1 MTKDNWLNPLT
12 PLSKVYAEQIASQSE
27 VNEAKVDAGKSP
39 DEKATA
45 RNQRNNPKKGDK
57 GFGKFATSVFITRK
71 DGESLAT
78 GKDSAASRKR
88 REAHAKRRG
97 KPLKKELEDLR
108 KGIEGKPSGIRAAD
122 KVKAVGEG
130 FSSWRTDLIEI
141 ADDIPMTDKE
151 SERKIVEKKV
161 DNKVIINPKMSEEV
175 EVSEVDMTGIE
186 DAVEY
191 FYEEGINEDGVDI
204 IIEELGLEGLLEFID
219 GEVQELNEARDAR
232 RASVRAKS
240 YADVKADVDKKD
252 AAKKAAKKGEYAPSY
267 AKKETDVTVY
277 DDKPVAK
284 KAPVKK
290 VAKKDFDGDG
300 KKESPRAEYKGSRDK
315 AIKKAVMKA
324 KIHQPAK
331 KVSKDGIRGKV
342 TAAVKSAYKS
352 GVKRHKKA
360 VQPARVFAKGVKAG
374 AKSAIKFAGKAKKA
388 VVGEE
393 VVKESGW
400 HRRNP
405 DKVGT
410 PEDPDYDVLRGKG
423 KPVKA
428 SKPATTGKAS
438 KKPPGIYKPN
448 KEGKFVKVEE
458 VELGEDS
465 EEKKRELVRKHSQAA
480 LKDPKSYKKDF
491 PKVERDYVTKIQAEK
506 QRREA
511 GRRGRHDERVPT
523 KEETTFDFV
532 KRFMK
537 EADDEAYKTTVKN
550 LKKEFGDT
558 GVLASKQDFE
568 DHKKREKAK
577 KASTAKQIQKKDERT
592 AAQREVDAQYGGEEN
607 RKKGYGLGT

>member
-1 MTKDNWLNPLT
+1 MTKDNWLNPLNAI
-12 PLSKVYAEQIASQSE
+12 SKVYAEQIAEHPEIS
-27 VNEAKVDAGKSP
+27 EAKVDAGKSA

-57 GFGKFATSVFITRK
+57 GFGKFATSVFIKRK
-71 DGESLAT
+71 EGQSLAW
-78 GKDSAASRKR
+78 GKDSAASEKR

-97 KPLKKELEDLR
+97 NPLKKELKDLS

-151 SERKIVEKKV
+151 SEKKIKEKKV
-161 DNKVIINPKMSEEV
+161 NNKVIINPKMSEEV
-175 EVSEVDMTGIE
+175 EVIEVDMTGIE

-204 IIEELGLEGLLEFID
+204 IIEELGPEGLLEFID

-277 DDKPVAK
+277 DDKPAQKPVAK

-300 KKESPRAEYKGSRDK
+300 KKESPRAEYTGSRNK

-360 VQPARVFAKGVKAG
+360 VQPARVFAKGMKAG

-458 VELGEDS
+458 
-465 EEKKRELVRKHSQAA
+465 
-480 LKDPKSYKKDF
+480 
-491 PKVERDYVTKIQAEK
+491 
-506 QRREA
+506 
-511 GRRGRHDERVPT
+511 
-523 KEETTFDFV
+523 TTFDFV

-537 EADDEAYKTTVKN
+537 EADDQAYKNVVAS
-550 LKKEFGDT
+550 LRKEYGKDSVIT
-558 GVLASKQDFE
+558 KDSPKP
-568 DHKKREKAK
+568 KA
-577 KASTAKQIQKKDERT
+577 KASTAKQIQQKDERT
-592 AAQREVDAQYGGEEN
+592 AAQREVDAQYGRTPWN
-607 RKKGYGLGT
+607 KKGSLGT